1 MGGGGGGDDTP
12 KKCLSSS
19 RESSGSI
26 RNKRFDILGKWVNG
40 GREGHGSILSPRL
53 EKLGVKGIHGWYQE
67 GILTGRGKLIMND
80 ESVREGWFQHGYF
93 HGPAR

>member
-1 MGGGGGGDDTP
+1 MGLQGVYRVQSTYACRLLI
-12 KKCLSSS
+12 KVQ
-19 RESSGSI
+19 
-26 RNKRFDILGKWVNG
+26 FDILGRWVNG

-53 EKLGVKGIHGWYQE
+53 EKLGVKAIHGFYQE